1 MIIILINIQTTA
13 AMPTFRL
20 APTPIALAVF
30 LLASSVVQA
39 QTSNTPGDAQ
49 TMPSVVVS
57 ASADASAEGLSRA
70 YAGGQV
76 ARGGRMG
83 ILGSVD
89 MMDSPFGAT
98 SYTQQFISD
107 QQARSVGDLLQSDPA
122 VRMSRGFGNF
132 QEVYMIR
139 GFALDSDDVAYNG
152 LYGVLPRQYVSPELL
167 ERVEVFRGASAFLN
181 GAAPGGSGVGGAI
194 NLMPKR
200 AGNAPLT
207 EVTVGV
213 ETGGHAYA
221 AIDVARRFGEQQE
234 LGVRVN
240 AAKRQGETGIKHEDH
255 DVGMF
260 AVGLDYRGRGFRLSA
275 DAGYQNFDLDAP
287 RPSVATSGVAVLPS
301 APDASH
307 NFAQPWSFS
316 KERDVFGTARA
327 EYDIAQDVVA
337 WAAFGGRSTKE
348 ANSLAEPS
356 LTSTNGDASFS
367 RFDNARKQEI
377 RTGEVGIRGKV
388 NTGAIKHTLVASW
401 SGHWNEARN
410 AYAIGNALATNIYA
424 PVYTALPPTT
434 FFGGDMSNPLVTQK
448 TILNSYALADTMS
461 FLGDKLLLTVGAR
474 HQQIK
479 DAGYDYNTGV
489 LSGKQYDESATT
501 PVAGIVYK
509 VNSGI
514 SLYANYIE
522 GLSKGLVASG
532 SFVINGETKVVDNN
546 GEVFAPYKSKQK
558 EIGVKYDAGK
568 LGMSAALFS
577 TDKPLLAVV
586 GTLAEMSGKQR
597 NQGVELSVFGSPASG
612 VRLLGGLTWLNTEL
626 RGTGKP
632 AINGK
637 QAIGA
642 PETQVSF
649 SGEWDVPGAQ
659 GLNLNAR
666 TIYTSTQYADQAN
679 TKQLPSWTRLDIGAR
694 YLTQLAGRDVTLRA
708 RIDNV
713 TDRNYWA
720 SAVSSFDAGSLVLA
734 SPRTVVVSATV
745 AF

>member
-1 MIIILINIQTTA
+1 MIIILINIQTTD

-30 LLASSVVQA
+30 VLASSVAQA
-39 QTSNTPGDAQ
+39 QTPAAGDAQ

-122 VRMSRGFGNF
+122 VRMSRGYGNF

-152 LYGVLPRQYVSPELL
+152 LYGVLPRQYISPELL

-234 LGVRVN
+234 FGVRVN

-287 RPSVATSGVAVLPS
+287 RPSVATAGVAVLPS
-301 APDASH
+301 APDASR

-337 WAAFGGRSTKE
+337 WAAFGSRSTRE
-348 ANSLAEPS
+348 SNSLAEPS
-356 LTSTNGDASFS
+356 LSNVNGNASAY

-377 RTGEVGIRGKV
+377 RTGELGIRGKV
-388 NTGAIKHTLVASW
+388 NTGAVKHTLVASW
-401 SGHWNEARN
+401 SGHWNEAKN
-410 AYAIGNALATNIYA
+410 AYAISDFSGFPTNIYN
-424 PVYTALPPTT
+424 PVNAAMPPTT
-434 FFGGDMSNPLVTQK
+434 FFGGDMNDPRITQK
-448 TILNSYALADTMS
+448 TILSSYALADTMA
-461 FLGDKLLLTVGAR
+461 FLNERLLLTVGVR
-474 HQQIK
+474 RQQIK
-479 DAGYDYNTGV
+479 DIGYDYGTAV
-489 LSGKQYDESATT
+489 QSGPAYDKSTTT

-509 VNSGI
+509 ANRNV

-522 GLSKGLVASG
+522 ALVKGPVASG
-532 SFVINGETKVVDNN
+532 TYGANLAPVTNL

-558 EIGVKYDAGK
+558 EIGVKYDGGK

-577 TDKPLLAVV
+577 TNKPQGAIV
-586 GTLAEMSGKQR
+586 GTRATLDGEQR
-597 NQGVELSVFGSPASG
+597 NQGVELSIFGTPMTG
-612 VRLLGGLTWLNTEL
+612 VRLLGGLTWLDTDQRKTDVAANQ
-626 RGTGKP
+626 GK
-632 AINGK
+632 K
-637 QAIGA
+637 AIGA
-642 PETQVSF
+642 PETQVSLG
-649 SGEWDVPGAQ
+649 GEWDVPGAP
-659 GLNLNAR
+659 GLSLNAR

-694 YLTQLAGRDVTLRA
+694 YLTQVAGRDVTLRA
-708 RIDNV
+708 RVDNV
-713 TDRNYWA
+713 TDRSYWA

-734 SPRTVVVSATV
+734 APRTVVVSATV

>member
-1 MIIILINIQTTA
+1 MIIILINIQTIA

-30 LLASSVVQA
+30 LLASSVAQA
-39 QTSNTPGDAQ
+39 QTPAAGDAQ

-83 ILGSVD
+83 IFGSVD
-89 MMDSPFGAT
+89 MMDSPFSGT

-107 QQARSVGDLLQSDPA
+107 QQARTVGDLLQSDPA
-122 VRMSRGFGNF
+122 VRTSRGFGNF
-132 QEVYMIR
+132 QEVYVIR
-139 GFALDSDDVAYNG
+139 GFVLNSDDIGYNG

-167 ERVEVFRGASAFLN
+167 ERVEVFRGASTFLN
-181 GAAPGGSGVGGAI
+181 GAAPGGSGIGGAI

-213 ETGGHAYA
+213 ETGGHTYA

-275 DAGYQNFDLDAP
+275 DAGYQNFDLTSP
-287 RPSVATSGVAVLPS
+287 RPSVGTGTLTVLPE
-301 APDASH
+301 APDASK

-327 EYDIAQDVVA
+327 EYDLAKDVVA
-337 WAAFGGRSTKE
+337 WAAFGSRSTRE
-348 ANSLAEPS
+348 SNSLANPA
-356 LTSTNGDASFS
+356 LTSNNGDASVY

-377 RTGEVGIRGKV
+377 RTGELGIRGKLT
-388 NTGAIKHTLVASW
+388 TGTIKHTLVASW
-401 SGHWNEARN
+401 SGHWNEDKN
-410 AYAIGNALATNIYA
+410 AYATSDYAGLPTSIYGPSEVTIPA
-424 PVYTALPPTT
+424 RIN
-434 FFGGDMSNPLVTQK
+434 FGGDMNNPRITQK
-448 TILNSYALADTMS
+448 TILSSYALADTLA
-461 FLGDKLLLTVGAR
+461 FLDDRLLLTAGVR

-479 DAGYDYNTGV
+479 DAGYDYGTAV
-489 LSGKQYDESATT
+489 KQGDGYDKSATT
-501 PVAGIVYK
+501 PVAGIVFK
-509 VNSGI
+509 ANQNV
-514 SLYANYIE
+514 SLYANYSE
-522 GLSKGLVASG
+522 ALVKGPVASG
-532 SFVINGETKVVDNN
+532 TYGPQQLPVTNI

-568 LGMSAALFS
+568 LGMTAALF
-577 TDKPLLAVV
+577 TIDKPLPTIV
-586 GTLAEMSGKQR
+586 GTRATLSGEQR
-597 NQGVELSVFGSPASG
+597 NQGLELSIFGTPMTG
-612 VRLLGGLTWLNTEL
+612 VRLLGGLTLLDTEQ
-626 RGTGKP
+626 RDT
-632 AINGK
+632 AVAANNGK
-637 QAIGA
+637 QAIGT
-642 PETQVSF
+642 PETQVSVG
-649 SGEWDVPGAQ
+649 GEWDVPGAQ
-659 GLNLNAR
+659 GLSLNAR
-666 TIYTSTQYADQAN
+666 TVYTSTQYADLSN
-679 TKQLPSWTRLDIGAR
+679 TKKLPSWTRLDIGAR
-694 YLTQLAGRDVTLRA
+694 YLTQVAGRDVTLRA
-708 RIDNV
+708 RVDNV

-720 SAVSSFDAGSLVLA
+720 SPVSLFDAGSLVLA

>member
-1 MIIILINIQTTA
+1 MIIILINIQTTD

-30 LLASSVVQA
+30 LLASSVAQA
-39 QTSNTPGDAQ
+39 QTPAAGDAQ

-122 VRMSRGFGNF
+122 VRMSRGYGNF

-152 LYGVLPRQYVSPELL
+152 LYGVLPRQYISPELL

-234 LGVRVN
+234 FGVRVN

-287 RPSVATSGVAVLPS
+287 RPSVATAGVAVLPS
-301 APDASH
+301 APDASR

-337 WAAFGGRSTKE
+337 WAAFGSRSTRE
-348 ANSLAEPS
+348 SNSLAEPS
-356 LTSTNGDASFS
+356 LSNVNGNASAY
-367 RFDNARKQEI
+367 RFDNARKQQI
-377 RTGEVGIRGKV
+377 RTGELGIRGKV
-388 NTGAIKHTLVASW
+388 NTGAVKHTLVASW
-401 SGHWNEARN
+401 SGHWNEAKN
-410 AYAIGNALATNIYA
+410 AYAISDFSGFPTNIYN
-424 PVYTALPPTT
+424 PVNAAMPPTT
-434 FFGGDMSNPLVTQK
+434 FFGGDMNDPRITQK
-448 TILNSYALADTMS
+448 TILSSYALADTMA
-461 FLGDKLLLTVGAR
+461 FLNERLLLTVGVR
-474 HQQIK
+474 RQQIK
-479 DAGYDYNTGV
+479 DIGYDYGTAV
-489 LSGKQYDESATT
+489 QSGPAYDKSTTT

-509 VNSGI
+509 ANRNV

-522 GLSKGLVASG
+522 ALVKGPVASG
-532 SFVINGETKVVDNN
+532 TYGANLAPVTNL

-558 EIGVKYDAGK
+558 EIGVKYDGGK

-577 TDKPLLAVV
+577 TNKPQGAIV
-586 GTLAEMSGKQR
+586 GTRATLDGEQR
-597 NQGVELSVFGSPASG
+597 NQGVELSIFGTPMTG
-612 VRLLGGLTWLNTEL
+612 VRLLGGLTWLDTDQRKTDVAANQ
-626 RGTGKP
+626 GK
-632 AINGK
+632 K
-637 QAIGA
+637 AIGA
-642 PETQVSF
+642 PETQVSLG
-649 SGEWDVPGAQ
+649 GEWDVPGAP
-659 GLNLNAR
+659 GLSLNAR

-694 YLTQLAGRDVTLRA
+694 YLTQVAGRDVTLRA
-708 RIDNV
+708 RVDNV
-713 TDRNYWA
+713 TDRSYWA

-734 SPRTVVVSATV
+734 APRTVVVSATV

>member
-1 MIIILINIQTTA
+1 MIIILINIQTTD

-20 APTPIALAVF
+20 APPPIALAVF
-30 LLASSVVQA
+30 LLASSVAQA
-39 QTSNTPGDAQ
+39 QTPAAGDAQ

-83 ILGSVD
+83 IFGSVD
-89 MMDSPFGAT
+89 MMDSPFSAT

-107 QQARSVGDLLQSDPA
+107 QQARTVGDLLQSDPA
-122 VRMSRGFGNF
+122 VRTSRGFGNF
-132 QEVYMIR
+132 QEVYVIR
-139 GFALDSDDVAYNG
+139 GFVLNSDDIGYNG

-167 ERVEVFRGASAFLN
+167 ERVEVFRGASTFLN
-181 GAAPGGSGVGGAI
+181 GAAPGGSGIGGAI

-234 LGVRVN
+234 FGVRVN

-275 DAGYQNFDLDAP
+275 DAGYQNFDLTSP
-287 RPSVATSGVAVLPS
+287 RPSVGTGTLTVLPE
-301 APDASH
+301 APDASK

-327 EYDIAQDVVA
+327 EYDLAKDVVA
-337 WAAFGGRSTKE
+337 WAAFGSRSTRE
-348 ANSLAEPS
+348 SNSLANPA
-356 LTSTNGDASFS
+356 LTSNNGDASVY

-377 RTGEVGIRGKV
+377 RTGELGIRGKLM
-388 NTGAIKHTLVASW
+388 TGTIKHTLVASW
-401 SGHWNEARN
+401 SGHWNEDKN
-410 AYAIGNALATNIYA
+410 AYATSDYAGLPTSIYGPSEVTIPA
-424 PVYTALPPTT
+424 RIN
-434 FFGGDMSNPLVTQK
+434 FGGDMNNPRITQK
-448 TILNSYALADTMS
+448 TILSSYALADTMA
-461 FLGDKLLLTVGAR
+461 FLDDRLLLTAGVR

-479 DAGYDYNTGV
+479 DAGYDYGTAV
-489 LSGKQYDESATT
+489 KQGDGYDKSATT
-501 PVAGIVYK
+501 PVAGIVFK
-509 VNSGI
+509 ANQNV
-514 SLYANYIE
+514 SLYANYSE
-522 GLSKGLVASG
+522 ALVKGPVASG
-532 SFVINGETKVVDNN
+532 TYGPQQLPVTNI

-568 LGMSAALFS
+568 LGMTAALF
-577 TDKPLLAVV
+577 TIDKPLPTIV
-586 GTLAEMSGKQR
+586 GTRATLSGEQR
-597 NQGVELSVFGSPASG
+597 NQGLELSIFGTPMTG
-612 VRLLGGLTWLNTEL
+612 VRLLGGLTWLDTEQ
-626 RGTGKP
+626 RDT
-632 AINGK
+632 AVAANNGK
-637 QAIGA
+637 HAIGT
-642 PETQVSF
+642 PETQVSVG
-649 SGEWDVPGAQ
+649 GEWDVPGAQ
-659 GLNLNAR
+659 GLSLNAR
-666 TIYTSTQYADQAN
+666 TVYTSTQYADLAN
-679 TKQLPSWTRLDIGAR
+679 TKKLPSWTRLDIGAR
-694 YLTQLAGRDVTLRA
+694 YLTQVAGRDVTLRA
-708 RIDNV
+708 RVDNV

-720 SAVSSFDAGSLVLA
+720 SPVSLFDAGSLVLA

>member
-1 MIIILINIQTTA
+1 MIIILINIQTIA

-30 LLASSVVQA
+30 LLASSVAQA
-39 QTSNTPGDAQ
+39 QTPAAGDAQ

-76 ARGGRMG
+76 ARGGRIG

-89 MMDSPFGAT
+89 MMDTPFGAT

-122 VRMSRGFGNF
+122 VRMSRGYGNF

-234 LGVRVN
+234 FGVRVN

-287 RPSVATSGVAVLPS
+287 RPSVATAGVAVLPS
-301 APDASH
+301 APDASR

-337 WAAFGGRSTKE
+337 WAAFGGRSTRE
-348 ANSLAEPS
+348 SNSLAEPS
-356 LTSTNGDASFS
+356 LSNVNGNASAY
-367 RFDNARKQEI
+367 RFDNARKQQI
-377 RTGEVGIRGKV
+377 RTGELGIRGKV
-388 NTGAIKHTLVASW
+388 NTGAVKHTLVASW
-401 SGHWNEARN
+401 SGHWNEAKN
-410 AYAIGNALATNIYA
+410 AYAISDFSGFPTNIYN
-424 PVYTALPPTT
+424 PVNAAMPPTT
-434 FFGGDMSNPLVTQK
+434 FFGGDMNDPRITQK
-448 TILNSYALADTMS
+448 TILSSYALADTMA
-461 FLGDKLLLTVGAR
+461 FLNERLLLTVGVR
-474 HQQIK
+474 RQQIK
-479 DAGYDYNTGV
+479 DIGYDYGTAV
-489 LSGKQYDESATT
+489 QSGPAYDKSATT

-509 VNSGI
+509 ANRNV

-522 GLSKGLVASG
+522 ALVKGPVASG
-532 SFVINGETKVVDNN
+532 TYGANLAPVTNL

-558 EIGVKYDAGK
+558 EIGVKYDGGK

-577 TDKPLLAVV
+577 TNKPQGAIV
-586 GTLAEMSGKQR
+586 GTRATLDGEQR
-597 NQGVELSVFGSPASG
+597 NQGVELSVFGTPMTG
-612 VRLLGGLTWLNTEL
+612 VRLLGGLTWLDTDQRKTDVAANQ
-626 RGTGKP
+626 GK
-632 AINGK
+632 K
-637 QAIGA
+637 AIGA
-642 PETQVSF
+642 PETQVSLG
-649 SGEWDVPGAQ
+649 GEWDVPGAP
-659 GLNLNAR
+659 GLSLNAR
-666 TIYTSTQYADQAN
+666 TVYTSTQYADLAN
-679 TKQLPSWTRLDIGAR
+679 TKQLPSWTRVDIGAR
-694 YLTQLAGRDVTLRA
+694 YLTQVAGRDVTLRA
-708 RIDNV
+708 RVDNV

-720 SAVSSFDAGSLVLA
+720 SAVSSFGAGSLVLA

>member
-1 MIIILINIQTTA
+1 
-13 AMPTFRL
+13 MPTSRL

-30 LLASSVVQA
+30 LLTSSVAQA
-39 QTSNTPGDAQ
+39 QTPAAGDAQ

-98 SYTQQFISD
+98 SYTQQFIAD

-122 VRMSRGFGNF
+122 VRMSRGYGNF

-234 LGVRVN
+234 FGVRVN
-240 AAKRQGETGIKHEDH
+240 AAKRRGETGIKHEDH

-287 RPSVATSGVAVLPS
+287 RPSVATAGVAVLPS

-337 WAAFGGRSTKE
+337 WAAFGGRSTRE
-348 ANSLAEPS
+348 SNSLAEPA
-356 LTSTNGDASFS
+356 LGNVNGNASAY
-367 RFDNARKQEI
+367 RFDNARKQQI
-377 RTGEVGIRGKV
+377 RTGELGIRGKV
-388 NTGAIKHTLVASW
+388 NTGAVKHALVASW
-401 SGHWNEARN
+401 SGHWNEAKN
-410 AYAIGNALATNIYA
+410 AYAISDFSGFPTNIYN
-424 PVYTALPPTT
+424 PVNVAMPPTT
-434 FFGGDMSNPLVTQK
+434 FFGGDMSDPRITQK
-448 TILNSYALADTMS
+448 TILSSYALADTMA
-461 FLGDKLLLTVGAR
+461 FLNERLLLTVGLR
-474 HQQIK
+474 RQQIK
-479 DAGYDYNTGV
+479 DIGYDYGTAV
-489 LSGKQYDESATT
+489 QSGPAYDKSATT

-509 VNSGI
+509 ANRNV

-522 GLSKGLVASG
+522 ALVKGPVASG
-532 SFVINGETKVVDNN
+532 TYGANLAPVTNL

-558 EIGVKYDAGK
+558 EIGVKYDGGK

-577 TDKPLLAVV
+577 TTKPQGAIV
-586 GTLAEMSGKQR
+586 GTRATLDGEQR
-597 NQGVELSVFGSPASG
+597 NQGVELSIFGTPMTG
-612 VRLLGGLTWLNTEL
+612 VRLLGGLTWLDTDQRKTDVAANQ
-626 RGTGKP
+626 GK
-632 AINGK
+632 K
-637 QAIGA
+637 AIGS
-642 PETQVSF
+642 PETQVSLG
-649 SGEWDVPGAQ
+649 GEWDVPGAP
-659 GLNLNAR
+659 GLSLNAR
-666 TIYTSTQYADQAN
+666 TVYTSTQYADLAN
-679 TKQLPSWTRLDIGAR
+679 TKQLPSWTRVDIGAR
-694 YLTQLAGRDVTLRA
+694 YLTQVAGRDVTLRA
-708 RIDNV
+708 RVDNV

-720 SAVSSFDAGSLVLA
+720 SAVSSFGAGSLVLA

>member
-1 MIIILINIQTTA
+1 MIIILINIQTIA

-30 LLASSVVQA
+30 LLASSVAQA
-39 QTSNTPGDAQ
+39 QTPAAGDAQ

-83 ILGSVD
+83 IFGSVD
-89 MMDSPFGAT
+89 MMDSPFSGT

-107 QQARSVGDLLQSDPA
+107 QQARTVGDLLQSDPA
-122 VRMSRGFGNF
+122 VRTSRGFGNF
-132 QEVYMIR
+132 QEVYVIR
-139 GFALDSDDVAYNG
+139 GFVLNSDDIGYNG

-167 ERVEVFRGASAFLN
+167 ERVEVFRGASTFLN
-181 GAAPGGSGVGGAI
+181 GAAPGGSGIGGAI

-275 DAGYQNFDLDAP
+275 DAGYQNFDLTSP
-287 RPSVATSGVAVLPS
+287 RPSVGTGTLTVLPE
-301 APDASH
+301 APDASK

-327 EYDIAQDVVA
+327 EYDLAKDVVA
-337 WAAFGGRSTKE
+337 WAAFGSRSTRE
-348 ANSLAEPS
+348 SNSLANPA
-356 LTSTNGDASFS
+356 LTSNNGDASVY

-377 RTGEVGIRGKV
+377 RTGELGIRGKLT
-388 NTGAIKHTLVASW
+388 TGTIKHTLVASW
-401 SGHWNEARN
+401 SGHWNEDKN
-410 AYAIGNALATNIYA
+410 AYATSDYAGLPTSIYGPSEVTIPA
-424 PVYTALPPTT
+424 RIN
-434 FFGGDMSNPLVTQK
+434 FGGDMNNPRITQK
-448 TILNSYALADTMS
+448 TILSSYALADTLA
-461 FLGDKLLLTVGAR
+461 FLDDRLLLTAGVR

-479 DAGYDYNTGV
+479 DAGYDYGTAV
-489 LSGKQYDESATT
+489 KQGDGYDKSATT
-501 PVAGIVYK
+501 PVAGIVFK
-509 VNSGI
+509 ANQNV
-514 SLYANYIE
+514 SLYANYSE
-522 GLSKGLVASG
+522 ALVKGPVASG
-532 SFVINGETKVVDNN
+532 TYGPQQLPVTNI

-568 LGMSAALFS
+568 LGMTAALF
-577 TDKPLLAVV
+577 TIDKPLPTIV
-586 GTLAEMSGKQR
+586 GTRATLSGEQR
-597 NQGVELSVFGSPASG
+597 NQGLELSIFGTPMTG
-612 VRLLGGLTWLNTEL
+612 VRLLGGLTLLDTEQ
-626 RGTGKP
+626 RDT
-632 AINGK
+632 AVAANNGK
-637 QAIGA
+637 QAIGT
-642 PETQVSF
+642 PETQVSVG
-649 SGEWDVPGAQ
+649 GEWDVPGAQ
-659 GLNLNAR
+659 GLSLNAR
-666 TIYTSTQYADQAN
+666 TVYTSTQYADLSN
-679 TKQLPSWTRLDIGAR
+679 TKKLPSWTRLDIGAR
-694 YLTQLAGRDVTLRA
+694 YLTQVAGRDVTLRA
-708 RIDNV
+708 RVDNV

-720 SAVSSFDAGSLVLA
+720 SPVSLFDAGSLVLA

>member
-1 MIIILINIQTTA
+1 MIIILINIQTIA

-30 LLASSVVQA
+30 LLASSVAQA
-39 QTSNTPGDAQ
+39 QTPAAGDAQ

-76 ARGGRMG
+76 ARGGRIG

-89 MMDSPFGAT
+89 MMDTPFGAT

-122 VRMSRGFGNF
+122 VRMSRGYGNF

-234 LGVRVN
+234 FGVRVN

-287 RPSVATSGVAVLPS
+287 RPSVATAGVAVLPS
-301 APDASH
+301 APDASR

-337 WAAFGGRSTKE
+337 WAAFGGRSTRE
-348 ANSLAEPS
+348 SNSLAEPS
-356 LTSTNGDASFS
+356 LSNVNGNASAY
-367 RFDNARKQEI
+367 RFDNARKQQI
-377 RTGEVGIRGKV
+377 RTGELGIRGKV
-388 NTGAIKHTLVASW
+388 NTGAVKHTLVASW
-401 SGHWNEARN
+401 SGHWNEAKN
-410 AYAIGNALATNIYA
+410 AYAISDFSGFPTNIYN
-424 PVYTALPPTT
+424 PVNAAMPPTT
-434 FFGGDMSNPLVTQK
+434 FFGGDMNDPRITQK
-448 TILNSYALADTMS
+448 TILSSYALADTMA
-461 FLGDKLLLTVGAR
+461 FLNERLLLTVGVR
-474 HQQIK
+474 RQQIK
-479 DAGYDYNTGV
+479 DIGYDYGTAV
-489 LSGKQYDESATT
+489 QSGPAYDKSATT

-509 VNSGI
+509 ANRNV

-522 GLSKGLVASG
+522 ALVKGPVASG
-532 SFVINGETKVVDNN
+532 TYGANLAPVTNL

-558 EIGVKYDAGK
+558 EIGVKYDGGK

-577 TDKPLLAVV
+577 TNKPQGAIV
-586 GTLAEMSGKQR
+586 GTRATLDGEQR
-597 NQGVELSVFGSPASG
+597 NQGVELSVFGTPMTG
-612 VRLLGGLTWLNTEL
+612 VRLLGGLTWLDTDQRKTDVAANQ
-626 RGTGKP
+626 GK
-632 AINGK
+632 K
-637 QAIGA
+637 AIGA
-642 PETQVSF
+642 PETQVSLG
-649 SGEWDVPGAQ
+649 GEWDVPGAP
-659 GLNLNAR
+659 GLSLNAR
-666 TIYTSTQYADQAN
+666 TVYTSTQYADLAN
-679 TKQLPSWTRLDIGAR
+679 TKKLPSWTCLDIGAR
-694 YLTQLAGRDVTLRA
+694 YLTQVAGRDVTLRA
-708 RIDNV
+708 RVDNV

-720 SAVSSFDAGSLVLA
+720 SAVSSFGAGSLVLA